1 MKFKEYIEQ
10 FNRDDFENVANI
22 VPNSEAYEFLLEN
35 APRFS
40 CPDES
45 IEKAFAFRS
54 WTVRKH
60 LKDTSDGVVMTEFL
74 PDVPWAGKHN
84 TINAPLFHQLNEYRW
99 FKNADILENYLLWF
113 LDNKGGN
120 AYVYSTPALTA
131 MYEFLLVTGNGK
143 FIKNN
148 ADSFER
154 YFLGWEE
161 KHLTDR
167 GLYYSI
173 DGYDA
178 MEFSISGTTPDFK
191 ALKGLRPTLNAY
203 MYGDAIAL
211 SKIFDMVG
219 NEEKSKL
226 YREKADNIKKLVD
239 ENLYDGDFYKAI
251 HSEDLNTVSLDNI
264 PDEMNVRELI
274 GYTPFAYGMPDAD
287 KVGMFK
293 YLKDERV
300 FLAPTGFA
308 TADRSHTRYMYEADH
323 NCLWNGYV
331 WPYATSITLNAV
343 ITLLNRYEQDVI
355 TDKDFVDF
363 LHTYAQMHTITEN
376 GYTHSFI
383 DEAMHP
389 EKTVWTVHE
398 LVGNNRGK
406 DYNHSTFIDIV
417 IRGIVGID
425 PLADKLTVSP
435 RIKGIWKWFALENI
449 TFKGVSY
456 NVYYDEDGSKFGKGK
471 GVIIENA

>member
-1 MKFKEYIEQ
+1 MNFKEYVEQ
-10 FNRDDFENVANI
+10 FNRDDIENVVNV
-22 VPNSEAYEFLLEN
+22 VPNSKAYDFLMEN
-35 APRFS
+35 APRFY

-54 WTVRKH
+54 WTIRKH
-60 LKDTSDGVVMTEFL
+60 LKNTPDGILMTEFL

-84 TINAPLFHQLNEYRW
+84 TINAPLFHHLNEYRW
-99 FKNADILENYLLWF
+99 FKNADILENYLTWF
-113 LDNKGGN
+113 LENKGGN
-120 AYVYSTPALTA
+120 AYHYSTPALTA
-131 MYEFLLVTGNGK
+131 MYEFLLLTGNED
-143 FIKNN
+143 FIKTH

-154 YFLGWEE
+154 YFLGWEQ
-161 KHLTDR
+161 KHLTER

-191 ALKGLRPTLNAY
+191 VLKGLRPTLNAY
-203 MYGDAIAL
+203 MYGDAL
-211 SKIFDMVG
+211 SLAAIFDMAG
-219 NEEKSKL
+219 NGEKAL
-226 YREKADNIKKLVD
+226 TYREKAEKLKSLVD

-251 HSEDLNTVSLDNI
+251 HSEDLAAVSLDNI
-264 PDEMNVRELI
+264 PDEINARELI

-287 KVGMFK
+287 KVGMFR
-293 YLKDERV
+293 YLKYESV

-308 TADRSHTRYMYEADH
+308 SADRSHPRYMYAADH

-343 ITLLNRYEQDVI
+343 ITLLNEYEQDVI
-355 TDKDFVDF
+355 TNSDLVDF
-363 LHTYAQMHTITEN
+363 IRTYAQMHSITEN

-389 EKTVWTVHE
+389 EKLVWTVHE
-398 LVGNNRGK
+398 LVRNNRGK
-406 DYNHSTFIDIV
+406 DYNHSTFIDVV

-425 PLADKLTVSP
+425 PCADEITVQP
-435 RIKGIWKWFALENI
+435 KIVGIWKWFALENV

-456 NVYYDEDGSKFGKGK
+456 NVYYDEDGSKFQKGK
-471 GVIIENA
+471 GVIIEKL